1 LSNKFECRK
10 YERISSKCHEEAR
23 ESFGTEGDLLLINKH
38 HQISCLVH
46 AFEDARFVW
55 YRVNSSSQPKRVSE
69 ENSET
74 PLSILAFQVIS
85 LKSLI

>member
-38 HQISCLVH
+38 HQITCLVH